1 MSDSAPRYPNH
12 AADQIMAVE
21 VFTEVL
27 AATDASQLGE
37 KLTEQ
42 LRELTGARTVM
53 VITHEKEPYAHA
65 LLHACPTRR
74 ASLFSAADFDLL
86 CPTNSPEL
94 IPSRVAAF
102 PPDHPLRA
110 LLLRAGIESLL
121 RIPLHAGSRLVG
133 MLLLL
138 DLPAL
143 ERIDEMERIVTHLSP
158 VLALA
163 LRNALAH
170 RRIEQQAQQ
179 LDVQTRE
186 LEQRVAERTAAL
198 QQEITERKRN
208 EQIMHARLR
217 LLKFAESHTMDE
229 LLTATLDE
237 IEVLTGSTI
246 GFYHFVEADQQTLTL
261 HSWSTNTINNMCTAE
276 GSGSHYDVDQ
286 AGVWADCVRQRRPLI
301 HNDYA
306 SLPGRKG
313 MPEGHATVIRE
324 VVVPIF
330 RGEQI
335 VAIVGVGNKP
345 THYVEIDI
353 EIVSQLGDLSWD
365 VAERMRV
372 QGEIRQLNQQLEQ
385 RVSDRTEQLEAVN
398 KELEAF
404 SYSVS
409 HDLRAPLRAIDGF
422 SLILLEEYTEVLD
435 EEGRRL
441 LNVVRD
447 NTARMG
453 QLIDDILKFSRTGR
467 LEISFSEIDMEKM
480 ARAVCAE
487 LLAADSENKLQWEIE
502 PIPPARGDNSMLR
515 QVFVNLLSNAIKFSR
530 NQETPLIKVGARVEE
545 NETVYYVKD
554 NGVGFDM
561 RYVDR
566 LFGVFQRLH
575 TVDEFEG
582 SGIGLAIV
590 KRIVSRHG
598 GRVWAQSKL
607 NEGSTIYFA
616 LPHVEGEDVR
626 RA

>member
-1 MSDSAPRYPNH
+1 MSDSTPQAPNR

-21 VFTEVL
+21 VFSQVL

-53 VITHEKEPYAHA
+53 VITHEDEPHTHA
-65 LLHACPTRR
+65 LLHACPIRR
-74 ASLFSAADFDLL
+74 TSLFSAADLDLL

-94 IPSRVAAF
+94 IPSRVADF
-102 PPDHPLRA
+102 PPNHPLRA
-110 LLLRAGIESLL
+110 LLLRVGIESLL

-143 ERIDEMERIVTHLSP
+143 ERIDEMNKIVTHLSP

-170 RRIEQQAQQ
+170 RRIGQQAQQ
-179 LDVQTRE
+179 LDVQTHE

-198 QQEITERKRN
+198 QQEIAERTRTEK
-208 EQIMHARLR
+208 IMHARLR
-217 LLKFAESHTMDE
+217 LLKFADSHTMDE

-246 GFYHFVEADQQTLTL
+246 GFYHFVEVDEQTLIL

-276 GSGSHYDVDQ
+276 GTGSHYDVDQ
-286 AGVWADCVRQRRPLI
+286 AGVWADCVRERRPLI

-306 SLPGRKG
+306 SLEGRKG
-313 MPEGHATVIRE
+313 MPEGHATVVRE

-335 VAIVGVGNKP
+335 VAIVGIGNKP
-345 THYVEIDI
+345 TNYVETDI

-365 VAERMRV
+365 VADRMRV
-372 QGEIRQLNQQLEQ
+372 QGEIHQLNQQLEQ
-385 RVSDRTEQLEAVN
+385 RVADRTEQLEAAN

-422 SLILLEEYTEVLD
+422 SLILLEEYAEVLD

-447 NTARMG
+447 NTVRMR

-467 LEISFSEIDMEKM
+467 LEISFSEVNMEKM
-480 ARAVCAE
+480 AHAVCTE
-487 LLAADSENKLQWEIE
+487 LLPPESNSKLQWEIE
-502 PIPPARGDNSMLR
+502 PIPPARGDSSMLR
-515 QVFVNLLSNAIKFSR
+515 QVFVNLLANAIKFSR
-530 NQETPLIKVGARVEE
+530 NQETPHIKVGAHMEE

-561 RYVDR
+561 RYVDK

-575 TVDEFEG
+575 SVDEFEG
-582 SGIGLAIV
+582 TGIGLAIV
-590 KRIVSRHG
+590 KRIISRHG
-598 GRVWAQSKL
+598 GRVWAESKV
-607 NEGSTIYFA
+607 NEGTTIYFV
-616 LPHVEGEDVR
+616 LPRGKANE
-626 RA
+626 A